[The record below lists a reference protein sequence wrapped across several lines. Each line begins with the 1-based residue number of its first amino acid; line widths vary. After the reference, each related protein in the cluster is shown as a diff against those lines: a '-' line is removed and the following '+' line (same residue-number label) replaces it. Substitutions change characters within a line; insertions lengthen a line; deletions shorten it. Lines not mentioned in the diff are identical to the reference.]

1 MPRFVPTLED
11 VLEQGDAARV
21 HELPREALERLF
33 WKYQGLRKQVERD
46 TAFWQATN
54 ETLKTAY
61 DRLDEQERELARAY
75 QTIRQDLE
83 IAQQV
88 QHALLPK
95 QFPDMLAQLD
105 LAVHHKQLTEVGGD
119 YYDFFRT
126 RDGNYAIGLFDISG
140 HGVSA
145 ALIMAFLKAQFMQTM
160 EQAARPKEIVEWVNQ
175 ASLGFLREVR
185 RYATVNFVVFG
196 ERAIRYVCGGGYG
209 VLVRSGEI
217 HTFSKGDPF
226 IGLRRRPYTEFELAF
241 ESDDLL
247 AMYTDGLVEAKN
259 AAGEDYSTRRLNAL
273 IQRHASEPVGDIVRR
288 CVDDY
293 HAFRRSDTDDVTLIV
308 LRRRAR

>member
-1 MPRFVPTLED
+1 MSLLDE
-11 VLEQGDAARV
+11 VLEQGEATRV
-21 HELPREALERLF
+21 HELAREDLERLF

-46 TAFWQATN
+46 TKFWQATN
-54 ETLKTAY
+54 DTLKLAY
-61 DRLDEQERELARAY
+61 EKLDEQERELARAY
-75 QTIRQDLE
+75 QTIRNDLE

-126 RDGNYAIGLFDISG
+126 REGHHAIGLFDISG

-160 EQAARPKEIVEWVNQ
+160 EQVARPKEIVEWVNQ

-185 RYATVNFVVFG
+185 RYATVNFVVFA
-196 ERAIRYVCGGGYG
+196 ERSIRYVCGGGYG
-209 VLVRSGEI
+209 VLVRGGEI
-217 HTFSKGDPF
+217 YTFSKGDPF
-226 IGLRRRPYTEFELAF
+226 IGIRRRPYTEFELSF
-241 ESDDLL
+241 YTGDLL
-247 AMYTDGLVEAKN
+247 ALYTDGMVEAQN
-259 AAGEDYSTRRLNAL
+259 AAGESYGSRRLNAL
-273 IQRHASEPVGDIVRR
+273 ICEHASEPVSEILRR
-288 CVDDY
+288 CMDDY
-293 HAFRRSDTDDVTLIV
+293 ASFRRSDADDITLIL
-308 LRRRAR
+308 LRRREA

>member
-1 MPRFVPTLED
+1 MARLED
-11 VLEQGDAARV
+11 ILEQGDVNDVHGLSRV
-21 HELPREALERLF
+21 ELERLF
-33 WKYQGLRKQVERD
+33 WKFRGLRKQVERD

-61 DRLDEQERELARAY
+61 EKLDEQERELARAY

-88 QHALLPK
+88 QHALLPE
-95 QFPDMLAQLD
+95 QFPDMLAQLE
-105 LAVHHKQLTEVGGD
+105 LAVYHKQLTEVGGD

-126 RDGNYAIGLFDISG
+126 RAGAYAIGLFDISG

-160 EQAARPKEIVEWVNQ
+160 EQVERPRDIVERVNA
-175 ASLGFLREVR
+175 ASLDFLREVR
-185 RYATVNFVVFG
+185 RYATVNFVVFA
-196 ERAIRYVCGGGYG
+196 ESSIRYVCGGGYG
-209 VLVRSGEI
+209 VLVRGGEI
-217 HTFSKGDPF
+217 HNFSKGDPY
-226 IGLRRRPYTEFELAF
+226 IGLRRRPYTEFELSFLAG
-241 ESDDLL
+241 DLL
-247 AMYTDGLVEAKN
+247 ALYTDGMLEGQN
-259 AAGEDYSTRRLNAL
+259 AAGEDYGSKRLNGLLCA
-273 IQRHASEPVGDIVRR
+273 HADEPVDDLLRR

-293 HAFRRSDTDDVTLIV
+293 REFRRGDSDDITLIL

>member
-1 MPRFVPTLED
+1 MPRLED

-21 HELPREALERLF
+21 HELPREGLERLF

-61 DRLDEQERELARAY
+61 ERLDEQERELARAY

-126 RDGNYAIGLFDISG
+126 RDGHYAIGMFDISG

-185 RYATVNFVVFG
+185 RYSTVNFVVFG

-209 VLVRSGEI
+209 VLVRGGEI
-217 HTFSKGDPF
+217 YTFSKGDPF
-226 IGLRRRPYTEFELAF
+226 IGLRRRPYTEFELSFDA
-241 ESDDLL
+241 DDLL

-259 AAGEDYSTRRLNAL
+259 ADGEDYSSRRLNSL
-273 IQRHASEPVGDIVRR
+273 IREHAREPVDDILRR

-293 HAFRRSDTDDVTLIV
+293 HEFRRADTDDITLII
-308 LRRRAR
+308 LRRRVG

>member
-1 MPRFVPTLED
+1 MPRLED
-11 VLEQGDAARV
+11 VLEQGDAVRV

-61 DRLDEQERELARAY
+61 ERLDEQERELARAY

-95 QFPDMLAQLD
+95 QYPDMLAQLD

-126 RDGNYAIGLFDISG
+126 SEGNYAIGLFDISG

-185 RYATVNFVVFG
+185 RYSTVNFVVFG
-196 ERAIRYVCGGGYG
+196 ERSIRYVCGGGYG
-209 VLVRSGEI
+209 VLVRGEEI

-241 ESDDLL
+241 AADDLL

-259 AAGEDYSTRRLNAL
+259 AAGEDYSSRRLNAL
-273 IQRHASEPVGDIVRR
+273 LRAYAREPVADIVRR

-293 HAFRRSDTDDVTLIV
+293 REFRRSDTDDITLIV
-308 LRRRAR
+308 LRRRSA

>member
-1 MPRFVPTLED
+1 MARLED
-11 VLEQGDAARV
+11 VLDEGDVAAV
-21 HELPREALERLF
+21 HELSRAELERLL
-33 WKYQGLRKQVERD
+33 WKYRGLRKQVARD

-54 ETLKTAY
+54 DTLKTAY
-61 DRLDEQERELARAY
+61 ERLDEQERELARAY

-95 QFPDMLAQLD
+95 QPPDMLAQLE
-105 LAVHHKQLTEVGGD
+105 LAVYHKQLTEVGGD

-126 RDGNYAIGLFDISG
+126 REGHHAIGLFDISG

-160 EQAARPKEIVEWVNQ
+160 EQVARPKEIVEWVNQ

-196 ERAIRYVCGGGYG
+196 ERSIRYVCGGGYG
-209 VLVRSGEI
+209 VLVRGGEI
-217 HTFSKGDPF
+217 YTFSKGDPF
-226 IGLRRRPYTEFELAF
+226 IGIRRRPYTEYELSF
-241 ESDDLL
+241 YTGDLL
-247 AMYTDGLVEAKN
+247 ALYTDGLIEAQG
-259 AAGEDYSTRRLNAL
+259 AGGESYSSRRLNAL
-273 IQRHASEPVGDIVRR
+273 ICEHADEPVAEILKR
-288 CVDDY
+288 CMDDY
-293 HAFRRSDTDDVTLIV
+293 HGFRRSDADDITLIL
-308 LRRRAR
+308 LRRREA

>member
-1 MPRFVPTLED
+1 MARLED
-11 VLEQGDAARV
+11 VLDEGDVAAV
-21 HELPREALERLF
+21 HELTRAELERLL
-33 WKYQGLRKQVERD
+33 WKYRGLRKQVARD

-61 DRLDEQERELARAY
+61 EKLDEQERELARAY

-95 QFPDMLAQLD
+95 QPPDMLAQLE
-105 LAVHHKQLTEVGGD
+105 LAVYHKQLTEVGGD

-126 RDGNYAIGLFDISG
+126 RDGHHAIGLFDISG

-160 EQAARPKEIVEWVNQ
+160 EQVARPKEIVEWVNQ

-196 ERAIRYVCGGGYG
+196 ERSIRYVCGGGYG
-209 VLVRSGEI
+209 VLVRGGEI
-217 HTFSKGDPF
+217 YTFSKGDPF
-226 IGLRRRPYTEFELAF
+226 IGIRRRPYTEFELSF
-241 ESDDLL
+241 YTGDLL
-247 AMYTDGLVEAKN
+247 ALYTDGLVEAQN
-259 AAGEDYSTRRLNAL
+259 AAGEPYSSRRLNAL
-273 IQRHASEPVGDIVRR
+273 ICRHADEPVADILRR

-293 HAFRRSDTDDVTLIV
+293 HAFRRSDADDITLIL
-308 LRRRAR
+308 LRRREA